1 MSNHNMHLYTHIST
15 KKEERKYNKT
25 LSDVLMLMV
34 GLPIKIVSEE
44 YHFTDEQC
52 EELANHIISEYDAV
66 QTDYADLTDSLEV
79 LSEEANLL
87 VSDIF
92 KKYNLGKTRQ
102 DGAFYLVSGI
112 FPLVPGA
119 GIYYTAYYLISGM
132 PAKCSAKG
140 LETFEI
146 ALAIVFGIIFGFSI
160 PETLFHKRKQ

>member
-1 MSNHNMHLYTHIST
+1 MNNHNMHLYTHIPT

-112 FPLVPGA
+112 STMKL
-119 GIYYTAYYLISGM
+119 M
-132 PAKCSAKG
+132 DK
-140 LETFEI
+140 
-146 ALAIVFGIIFGFSI
+146 FGFTNDQCKDYADRLVKSYTYYCRGFI
-160 PETLFHKRKQ
+160 TTYDLKQIVKKKTGIVMKRAN